1 MPFKSDA
8 QRRFM
13 YAAALGKLKDK
24 KNEKISEEDAKKFIS
39 HSHNEGA
46 DLPEKVKK

>member
-13 YAAALGKLKDK
+13 YAAALGKLKGK
-24 KNEKISEEDAKKFIS
+24 KSKISEEDAKRFIE
-39 HSHNEGA
+39 HSNNEEA